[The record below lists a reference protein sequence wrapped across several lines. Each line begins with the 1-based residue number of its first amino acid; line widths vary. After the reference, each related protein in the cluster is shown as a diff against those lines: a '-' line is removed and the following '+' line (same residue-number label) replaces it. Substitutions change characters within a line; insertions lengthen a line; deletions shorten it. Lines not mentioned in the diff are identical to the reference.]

1 MRQILNVIIPKSWQ
15 ELPDKELRFVFRL
28 LQGEYSL
35 TQIKTLCLL
44 RWGQLKVVRREGA
57 VFIVRHHKKNYPLT
71 TLQICESTEALAW
84 LGDVPQ
90 YPVRLSRI
98 GIYRPVRADFQ
109 NVSFG
114 DFLALDNLYQGY
126 LQTQREELLHDMA
139 LVMYQTKHI
148 HLSKVEQINIFYWF
162 TSLKRWFANMFS
174 HFFKM
179 EKSDENGSTMLSFKE
194 LQQNMNT
201 QIRALTGGDIT
212 KEKEVLQMDCWRALT
227 ELEAKAVDYE
237 DMKKHSKS

>member
-84 LGDVPQ
+84 LGDFLNTQ
-90 YPVRLSRI
+90 SDCRGLGFTALSGLIFRMSVS
-98 GIYRPVRADFQ
+98 GISWHLIISIKAISRHSAK
-109 NVSFG
+109 SCC
-114 DFLALDNLYQGY
+114 
-126 LQTQREELLHDMA
+126 M
-139 LVMYQTKHI
+139 I
-148 HLSKVEQINIFYWF
+148 WHLSCIRRSIFIFQRWNKS
-162 TSLKRWFANMFS
+162 TSSIGS
-174 HFFKM
+174 H
-179 EKSDENGSTMLSFKE
+179 
-194 LQQNMNT
+194 
-201 QIRALTGGDIT
+201 R
-212 KEKEVLQMDCWRALT
+212 
-227 ELEAKAVDYE
+227 
-237 DMKKHSKS
+237 